1 MVGITPASSGPLYVP
16 AELTIRTQAADL
28 QTDMTEVYEDLGLKR
43 PSTFRQED
51 TAETRQILLENIA
64 LKAQEGDRMLNP
76 KARKGNV
83 FGDVAHQRYMRTG
96 PKEVT
101 IEALPRHGV
110 YIDFRIHPPEIHI
123 EAKGALPS

>member
-1 MVGITPASSGPLYVP
+1 MVGITPASSGPLYIP

-83 FGDVAHQRYMRTG
+83 FGDAAHQRYMRTG

-101 IEALPRHGV
+101 IEALPRQGV